1 MFLGIKKQSCIQ
13 EAVHLNKFPKRKE
26 ITKQK
31 QKKIKGKRVI
41 RWWVTSTC
49 QKLI

>member
-1 MFLGIKKQSCIQ
+1 MFLGIKKLSCIQ
-13 EAVHLNKFPKRKE
+13 EAVHLNKFLKKKE

-31 QKKIKGKRVI
+31 QKKIKGKREMH
-41 RWWVTSTC
+41 WWVTSTC